1 MQDNFIV
8 GGNSLNI
15 RIKEFYQ
22 QTEPVKNE
30 QGKDTGEVIVRDY
43 VSYGPP
49 HALDRQ
55 LTPVRVDRL
64 LKAKRPSG
72 NNNIHEQTSWALAE
86 YVRPLYEAWKR
97 GEELPEDG
105 TPISVLTFLRKEE
118 LAVLKASGIKSV
130 EDLAGLNDRDRE
142 AVKLPAMREKC
153 AQAKRWLEAQ
163 DTNKAAAAMAA
174 RDAEIAEL
182 KAQMSE
188 LAKSIR
194 HDEPEVDENG
204 DRIPRRR
211 GRPPKAE
218 NEAS

>member
-1 MQDNFIV
+1 MQDNVII

-15 RIKEFYQ
+15 RIKEFYTQ
-22 QTEPVKNE
+22 SEPVKDSNGRE
-30 QGKDTGEVIVRDY
+30 TGELVARDY
-43 VSYGPP
+43 VAYGPP

-72 NNNIHEQTSWALAE
+72 NNNIHEMTSWALAE

-97 GEELPEDG
+97 GEELPEEG
-105 TPISVLTFLRKEE
+105 TPISVLPFLRKEE
-118 LAVLKASGIKSV
+118 LAVLKSSGIKSV
-130 EDLAGLNDRDRE
+130 EDLARLNDRDRE

-153 AQAKRWLEAQ
+153 AMAKRWLEAQ

-182 KAQMSE
+182 KAQMAD
-188 LAKSIR
+188 LIKAVR
-194 HDEPEVDENG
+194 NDEPEVDENG
-204 DRIPRRR
+204 DRIPKRR

-218 NEAS
+218 SEAA